1 MDRKT
6 EASDA
11 QKNKKVLKNE
21 EKPEER
27 IKKIY
32 LFLPPMKS
40 VEALIPVL
48 MYVLLLVLKYFLCR
62 VLSDAKPANATQHF
76 NIPAL
81 GWVHLQSVHSL
92 DSGVSHH
99 TDGQKT

>member
-1 MDRKT
+1 MPRRIRKY
-6 EASDA
+6 SKMKKN
-11 QKNKKVLKNE
+11 QKKELKKKKN
-21 EKPEER
+21 
-27 IKKIY
+27 

-76 NIPAL
+76 DALHWGGPAC
-81 GWVHLQSVHSL
+81 SL
-92 DSGVSHH
+92 FTVWIQG
-99 TDGQKT
+99 

>member
-6 EASDA
+6 EVSDA

-27 IKKIY
+27 IKKKKN

-76 NIPAL
+76 DALHWGGPAC
-81 GWVHLQSVHSL
+81 SL
-92 DSGVSHH
+92 FTVWIQG
-99 TDGQKT
+99 

>member
-1 MDRKT
+1 MPRRIRKY
-6 EASDA
+6 SKMKKN
-11 QKNKKVLKNE
+11 QKKELKKKKN
-21 EKPEER
+21 
-27 IKKIY
+27 

-48 MYVLLLVLKYFLCR
+48 MSVLLLVLKYFLCR

-76 NIPAL
+76 DVPAL
-81 GWVHLQSVHSL
+81 GWARLQSVHSL

-99 TDGQKT
+99 KDGQKT